1 MSDIVVESEV
11 VACVSNDTIMK
22 ISWLQY
28 LSSLGH
34 LEHLLLDLDLSLE
47 RVDLLLAQRPPVG
60 RRPPPTRRRRR
71 RGSRRGSRRPLLELV
86 LQDLLLDVA
95 LGKQLRLERI

>member
-1 MSDIVVESEV
+1 MS
-11 VACVSNDTIMK
+11 
-22 ISWLQY
+22 
-28 LSSLGH
+28 H

-71 RGSRRGSRRPLLELV
+71 RRGSRRPLLELV

-95 LGKQLRLERI
+95 LGKQLRLERIQHVK

>member
-1 MSDIVVESEV
+1 MSDIDRMVESEV
-11 VACVSNDTIMK
+11 VACVSNNITMRINQLRFHSEFD
-22 ISWLQY
+22 
-28 LSSLGH
+28 SSMSH

-71 RGSRRGSRRPLLELV
+71 RGGRSPLLKLV
-86 LQDLLLDVA
+86 LQDLF
-95 LGKQLRLERI
+95 QLNLTCHYK